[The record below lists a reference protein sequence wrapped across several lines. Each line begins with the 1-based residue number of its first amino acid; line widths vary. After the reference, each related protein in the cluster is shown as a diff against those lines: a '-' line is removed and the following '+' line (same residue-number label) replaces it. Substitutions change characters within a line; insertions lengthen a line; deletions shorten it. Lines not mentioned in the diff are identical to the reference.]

1 MNSEIEDVIVIVDAI
16 CDAEQ
21 TCQPFGKRY
30 GQQLIRLSP
39 EHLAALQAGKLLAL
53 DAQCEYVV
61 FIGLE
66 KTVGQLNP

>member
-1 MNSEIEDVIVIVDAI
+1 MNSEIRDIAIVDEI
-16 CDAEQ
+16 CDVAE

-30 GQQLIRLSP
+30 GQQLVLLSA

-53 DAQCEYVV
+53 DAQGEYVV

-66 KTVGQLNP
+66 KTMEGADD

>member
-1 MNSEIEDVIVIVDAI
+1 MSSEQENVVAIVDAI
-16 CDAEQ
+16 CDVEQ

-39 EHLAALQAGKLLAL
+39 EHLAALQAGKFLAL
-53 DAQCEYVV
+53 DDQSEYVV

-66 KTVGQLNP
+66 KTAEPTHD